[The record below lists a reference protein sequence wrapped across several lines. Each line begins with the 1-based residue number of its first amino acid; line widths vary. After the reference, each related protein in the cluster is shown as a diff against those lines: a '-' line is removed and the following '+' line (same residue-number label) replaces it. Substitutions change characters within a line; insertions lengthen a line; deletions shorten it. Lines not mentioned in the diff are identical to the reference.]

1 MKTVKVLS
9 DWIETLK
16 ITDSLKVIS
25 ELLYSWLIGPL
36 SEVVKAENTQE
47 SNPSCEAQPGAVA
60 SCWA

>member
-47 SNPSCEAQPGAVA
+47 SNPSCEARPGVVA